1 MPTHMSVCVDIC
13 IHILAHTTVHVYA
26 RVNPSYERVS
36 HSPNPRIFFPPR
48 KARPCPPTAPQ
59 LRALQVGS
67 ASSSRR
73 RLRQRLQSRPKVGK
87 PAGAGAALPPHALA
101 EAEERAKAA
110 EAELMQWIEAEL
122 EGRRARP
129 SGRI

>member
-1 MPTHMSVCVDIC
+1 MNTSCTRVTPVPEP
-13 IHILAHTTVHVYA
+13 AYA
-26 RVNPSYERVS
+26 PSAKKGL
-36 HSPNPRIFFPPR
+36 P
-48 KARPCPPTAPQ
+48 KPQ
-59 LRALQVGS
+59 RRRAAALRGLQVSS

-101 EAEERAKAA
+101 EVEERAKAA

-122 EGRRARP
+122 EERRARP

>member
-1 MPTHMSVCVDIC
+1 MNTSCTRVTPFSEPAYIPSAKKGLPPND
-13 IHILAHTTVHVYA
+13 A
-26 RVNPSYERVS
+26 RR
-36 HSPNPRIFFPPR
+36 
-48 KARPCPPTAPQ
+48 TAA
-59 LRALQVGS
+59 LRGLQVSS

-87 PAGAGAALPPHALA
+87 PAGAGAALPPHVLA

-122 EGRRARP
+122 EERRARP

>member
-1 MPTHMSVCVDIC
+1 MCVYIYVY
-13 IHILAHTTVHVYA
+13 ILAHTVHVYA
-26 RVNPSYERVS
+26 RVNTSYTRVS
-36 HSPNPRIFFPPR
+36 RSPNPRTFLPP
-48 KARPCPPTAPQ
+48 KKGLPKPQ
-59 LRALQVGS
+59 RRRAAALRGLQVGS

-122 EGRRARP
+122 EERRARP